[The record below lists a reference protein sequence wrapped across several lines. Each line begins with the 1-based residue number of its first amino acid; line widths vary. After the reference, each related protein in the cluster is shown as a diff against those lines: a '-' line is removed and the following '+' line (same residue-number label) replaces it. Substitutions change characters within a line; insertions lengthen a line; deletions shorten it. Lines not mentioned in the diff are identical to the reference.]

1 MSSCWAGV
9 FLLGR
14 CPPAGQVLPCWVG
27 VILYSCPLIEKP
39 LKGGSGSMLSIV
51 CSSLGWGAEP
61 LTTVLSVTFS
71 RNHRADH
78 SLPVYLTECLIK
90 AEHPGVRVPTVDR
103 LQVVSQTRLK
113 SHKGEGRLSVS
124 GCRAFGGAASSP
136 CCPKVP
142 ASALGVLRSCSKGNT
157 NPTFVSHEA
166 TLYGILL
173 FNNGEEH
180 YKS

>member
-1 MSSCWAGV
+1 M
-9 FLLGR
+9 LGR
-14 CPPAGQVLPCWVG
+14 CHFILLP
-27 VILYSCPLIEKP
+27 LMEKP

-71 RNHRADH
+71 RNHISAGVNEQGR
-78 SLPVYLTECLIK
+78 SLPPYLTECLIK
-90 AEHPGVRVPTVDR
+90 AEHPGVGVPTVDR
-103 LQVVSQTRLK
+103 LQVVSQTCLK

-142 ASALGVLRSCSKGNT
+142 ASTLGVPRSCSKGNT

-166 TLYGILL
+166 TL
-173 FNNGEEH
+173 
-180 YKS
+180 